1 MVGAGGQVRPGLAQL
16 SFVGDAMFGI
26 GELLSIIPAK
36 CINWY
41 IIIIFITIVII
52 TMIAIII
59 ISIII
64 NININIFNINIFI
77 INIIF
82 TTSSSSL
89 QVVKALPSPSYS
101 RTSNVEQCGLDS
113 QITQLIFSLDTTFSY
128 SIISSYISI
137 LTLQINVNHKYKIAL
152 TAMPDSNIFR
162 GEFSQL

>member
-1 MVGAGGQVRPGLAQL
+1 MGAGGQVRLGLAQL
-16 SFVGDAMFGI
+16 SFVGVAMFGI

-41 IIIIFITIVII
+41 IIVIFITKVII

-59 ISIII
+59 TPVMI
-64 NININIFNINIFI
+64 NININIFI
-77 INIIF
+77 INIII

-137 LTLQINVNHKYKIAL
+137 LTLQIK
-152 TAMPDSNIFR
+152 TEP
-162 GEFSQL
+162 

>member
-1 MVGAGGQVRPGLAQL
+1 
-16 SFVGDAMFGI
+16 MFGI

-41 IIIIFITIVII
+41 IIVIFITKVIITVIVII
-52 TMIAIII
+52 ITPVM
-59 ISIII
+59 I
-64 NININIFNINIFI
+64 NININI
-77 INIIF
+77 NIII

-137 LTLQINVNHKYKIAL
+137 LTLQIK
-152 TAMPDSNIFR
+152 TEP
-162 GEFSQL
+162 

>member
-1 MVGAGGQVRPGLAQL
+1 MVGAGGQVRLGPAQL
-16 SFVGDAMFGI
+16 SFVGVAMFGI

-41 IIIIFITIVII
+41 IIVIFITKVIITVIVII
-52 TMIAIII
+52 ITPVM
-59 ISIII
+59 I
-64 NININIFNINIFI
+64 NININI
-77 INIIF
+77 NIII

-137 LTLQINVNHKYKIAL
+137 LTLQIK
-152 TAMPDSNIFR
+152 TEP
-162 GEFSQL
+162 

>member
-1 MVGAGGQVRPGLAQL
+1 MGAGGQVRPGLAQL

-41 IIIIFITIVII
+41 NIVIFITKVII

-59 ISIII
+59 TPVMI
-64 NININIFNINIFI
+64 NININIFI
-77 INIIF
+77 INIII

-113 QITQLIFSLDTTFSY
+113 QITQLIFSLDTNFSY
-128 SIISSYISI
+128 SIVSSYISI
-137 LTLQINVNHKYKIAL
+137 LTLQIKTVIMA
-152 TAMPDSNIFR
+152 
-162 GEFSQL
+162 